1 MDDRPVPDYA
11 VFDDYRY
18 SQRIAIVVRWFLL
31 ASWFFLHNYRPDIEP
46 TFYVNNALALAL
58 SAVNGYV
65 HWRMWKGRP
74 ITAPYVLGLSALD
87 LTFITAG
94 IFVTS
99 AFDNTF
105 FVLYYPAVLGLA
117 LVSPSRRV
125 SFGVTTIVAVVYSV
139 LSVIMDPG
147 VVYDIK
153 EEKILLMRIFT
164 MFAVTAAGG
173 LVMKIERDRRR
184 EAVDAERRQAAR
196 NLDLEREAREAERAA
211 QDERDH
217 MAREIHDGIAQTIY
231 ALNLNLETAADLA
244 AQQGGPLS
252 DHLGKLVPLAKKT
265 LLETRHYI
273 NDLRPLMSGATDLGV
288 MAENQV
294 REFGA
299 IAGTPASLTVNGEA
313 SGVSVPVASGLYR
326 ILQEALAN
334 VLKHAE
340 ATRVVVELSFEAE
353 TVRLTVNDDGIGF
366 DGDGVDPGYGLD
378 NMRQRAAELK
388 GTIEISG
395 GPGEGTSISVTL
407 PSTEE

>member
-1 MDDRPVPDYA
+1 MDQRPVPDFA

-31 ASWFFLHNYRPDIEP
+31 GSWFFLHNYRPDVVSA
-46 TFYVNNALALAL
+46 FYINNGLALML

-74 ITAPYVLGLSALD
+74 ITEPYVLGLSALD

-94 IFVTS
+94 IFIAS

-117 LVSPSRRV
+117 LVAPSRIV
-125 SFGVTTIVAVVYSV
+125 SFGTTAIVAVVYAV
-139 LSVIMDPG
+139 LSISMEPG
-147 VVYDIK
+147 VVFDIK
-153 EEKILLMRIFT
+153 EEKILIMRLAA
-164 MFAVTAAGG
+164 MFAVVAAGG

-184 EAVDAERRQAAR
+184 EAVDAERRLASR
-196 NLDLEREAREAERAA
+196 NLELEREAREVERAA

-244 AQQGGPLS
+244 AEQGGPLS
-252 DHLGKLVPLAKKT
+252 VHLGKLVPLAKKT

-294 REFGA
+294 REFGS
-299 IAGTPASLTVNGEA
+299 ISGTPVSLTVNGEA

-340 ATRVVVELSFEAE
+340 ATRVVVELSFESD
-353 TVRLTVNDDGIGF
+353 TVKLTVGDGGIGF
-366 DGDGVDPGYGLD
+366 DGGGIDPGYGLD
-378 NMRQRAAELK
+378 NMRQRTDEMN
-388 GTIEISG
+388 GTLEISG
-395 GPGEGTSISVTL
+395 GPGEGTTINVTL
-407 PSTEE
+407 PSREV

>member
-1 MDDRPVPDYA
+1 MDDRPVPDFA

-31 ASWFFLHNYRPDIEP
+31 VSWFSLHNYRPDIGSA
-46 TFYVNNALALAL
+46 YYINNGLALML
-58 SAVNGYV
+58 SVVNGYV
-65 HWRMWKGRP
+65 HWRMWKGQP

-87 LTFITAG
+87 LTFISAG
-94 IFVTS
+94 IFFAS
-99 AFDNTF
+99 AFDNVF
-105 FVLYYPAVLGLA
+105 FVLYYPAILGLA
-117 LVSPSRRV
+117 LVAPSRRV
-125 SFGVTTIVAVVYSV
+125 SFGGTAAVALAYAVVS
-139 LSVIMDPG
+139 IAMEPG
-147 VVYDIK
+147 VAYSLK
-153 EEKILLMRIFT
+153 EEKILLVRILT

-196 NLDLEREAREAERAA
+196 NLELEREAREADRVA

-244 AQQGGPLS
+244 TKQGGPLS
-252 DHLGKLVPLAKKT
+252 DHHGRLVPLAKKT

-288 MAENQV
+288 MAENQI

-299 IAGTPASLTVNGEA
+299 IAGTPASLTVTGEA

-366 DGDGVDPGYGLD
+366 DGGGVDPGYGLD
-378 NMRQRAAELK
+378 NMRQRAAELN
-388 GTIEISG
+388 GTIEFSS
-395 GPGEGTSISVTL
+395 GPGEGTTISVTL
-407 PSTEE
+407 PSREA